1 MAVEAVTAKYFDI
14 EKFLQFQTENQ
25 AAGYA
30 EEDIGSE

>member
-14 EKFLQFQTENQ
+14 EKILQFQTENQ